1 VAGSP
6 ASMAT
11 KLAGWVTDEVM
22 VTPSS
27 SKAAIPLASSR
38 PASAMR
44 SCMAYRPARWLRI
57 TASPVWW
64 LPTSSRYRSQR
75 PMPSG
80 AGVGPHSAAEASQP
94 RTSVSCRS
102 SPARRA
108 WTAAW
113 RQASSAAAESA
124 CSQCTAARSRQA
136 WQRPTSS
143 RLSTGQP
150 ARESGGSTLAQQRR
164 WYYEST
170 RVHPAAPSS
179 QPADRGTPV
188 ALLTA
193 LAAAAVLA
201 LSLDALSVRRKTR
214 RSAAHPAT

>member
-1 VAGSP
+1 MP
-6 ASMAT
+6 
-11 KLAGWVTDEVM
+11 KLMRALVLGAMLAVL
-22 VTPSS
+22 SS
-27 SKAAIPLASSR
+27 A
-38 PASAMR
+38 
-44 SCMAYRPARWLRI
+44 
-57 TASPVWW
+57 
-64 LPTSSRYRSQR
+64 
-75 PMPSG
+75 
-80 AGVGPHSAAEASQP
+80 
-94 RTSVSCRS
+94 
-102 SPARRA
+102 
-108 WTAAW
+108 TAAVAQPPVPPD
-113 RQASSAAAESA
+113 QAVRHVRAGERAPLGQPVSHNAAV
-124 CSQCTAARSRQA
+124 
-136 WQRPTSS
+136 QRDRAVE

-150 ARESGGSTLAQQRR
+150 GRESGGSTLAQQRR